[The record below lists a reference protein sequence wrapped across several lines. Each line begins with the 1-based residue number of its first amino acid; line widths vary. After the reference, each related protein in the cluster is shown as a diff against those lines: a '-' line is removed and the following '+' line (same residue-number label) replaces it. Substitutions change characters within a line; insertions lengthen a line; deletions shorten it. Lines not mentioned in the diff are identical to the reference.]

1 MKKRTLGTIIL
12 AAALACAGLA
22 GCSGSGAGETSA
34 AAGSEASESEDAEP
48 AAEDTEASGESAADS
63 EESEA
68 PSEEL
73 ETLVVGATPSPHAE
87 ILEVVKPLMAE
98 KGYDLQIQEFTD
110 YVLPNRA
117 LEEGDIDANYF
128 QHVQYLESYNEQNG
142 TDLVSAGEIHY
153 EPLGI
158 YAGNS
163 TDLSALPDG
172 ATVFVPNDITNEARA
187 LLLLQD
193 QGLLTLAEG
202 AGVEATPTDI
212 TENPK
217 NLDIVEMEAALIPR
231 TMSDCDIAIIN
242 GNYALQ
248 AGMNVADALAAETAD
263 SLAAQTYANVV
274 AVRAGDES
282 SEKIKALVEALCSPE
297 VKEYIDATYNGAVVA
312 LF

>member
-1 MKKRTLGTIIL
+1 MKKKTLGTVVL

-22 GCSGSGAGETSA
+22 GCSGSGETQSSA
-34 AAGSEASESEDAEP
+34 ASESTQAESE
-48 AAEDTEASGESAADS
+48 AEGTEAAGESGEAQESAASGD
-63 EESEA
+63 
-68 PSEEL
+68 L
-73 ETLVVGATPSPHAE
+73 EKLVVGATPAPHAE
-87 ILEVVKPLMAE
+87 ILEVVKPLLAK
-98 KGYDLQIQEFTD
+98 KGYDLEIQEFTD

-128 QHVQYLESYNEQNG
+128 QHIQYLDSYNEQNG
-142 TDLVSAGEIHY
+142 TDLANAGEIHY
-153 EPLGI
+153 EPFGI
-158 YAGNS
+158 YAGNTS
-163 TDLSALPDG
+163 DLAELPDG
-172 ATVFVPNDITNEARA
+172 ASVFVPNDITNEARA

-193 QGLLTLAEG
+193 QGLLTLKEG
-202 AGVEATPTDI
+202 AGLEATPTDI
-212 TENPK
+212 EENPK

-248 AGMNVADALAAETAD
+248 AGLNVADALAVEASD

-282 SEKIKALVEALCSPE
+282 SAKIQALVEALRSPE
-297 VKEYIDATYNGAVVA
+297 VKEFIETSYEGAVVP

>member
-1 MKKRTLGTIIL
+1 MKKRTLGTIAL
-12 AAALACAGLA
+12 AAVLVSAGLA
-22 GCSGSGAGETSA
+22 GCSGKGTEATSA
-34 AAGSEASESEDAEP
+34 AAENSLSE
-48 AAEDTEASGESAADS
+48 TESAGEETSAS
-63 EESEA
+63 EESAQESSA
-68 PSEEL
+68 PAGEMQ
-73 ETLVVGATPSPHAE
+73 TLVVGATPSPHAE

-128 QHVQYLESYNEQNG
+128 QHIQYLDSYNEQNG
-142 TDLVSAGEIHY
+142 TDLVNAGEIHY

-158 YAGNS
+158 YGGKT

-172 ATVFVPNDITNEARA
+172 AVVFVPNDITNEARA

-193 QGLLTLAEG
+193 QGLLTLADG
-202 AGVEATPTDI
+202 AGVEATTSDI

-231 TMSDCDIAIIN
+231 TLSDCDIAIIN

-248 AGMNVADALAAETAD
+248 AGMNVSDALAAETAD
-263 SLAAQTYANVV
+263 SLAAETYANVV
-274 AVRAGDES
+274 AVRAGEEN
-282 SEKIKALVEALCSPE
+282 SEKIQALLEALRSPE
-297 VKEYIDATYNGAVVA
+297 VKEYMETTYNGAVVP